1 MDYIENAVM
10 NLRKKFDDRIKRA
23 EIVSA
28 GSNGIGQD
36 EGLKLIESK
45 KLEIMSWSKE
55 DIIRKLVDDEELLLM
70 ALLNRV

>member
-10 NLRKKFDDRIKRA
+10 SLRKKFSERIKRA
-23 EIVSA
+23 EIVSEGA
-28 GSNGIGQD
+28 DGIGQD

-55 DIIRKLVDDEELLLM
+55 DILRKLVDDEEILLM
-70 ALLNRV
+70 ALLNRI